1 MLESMD
7 VQVKHPFSMLIA
19 GSRGVGKTMFATN
32 LLKNVQ
38 HIMTPIPNH
47 IVWCYAKHQ
56 VWCYAKHQP
65 ELYRQLKDID
75 EKIEYIEG
83 IPSELNEM
91 FDQEKVNMLILD
103 DMMDEASGD
112 KRIEQLFTRGRHDN
126 LSIIYLTQNLFH
138 KKQRNIS
145 LNSDYMV
152 IFKTA
157 RDQTQ
162 FTNLAR
168 QLMPANIK
176 FLMSAYKDATKLPH
190 SYLMLDLKA
199 ATNDKHRIRTNILE
213 APQYVYIPYTV

>member
-7 VQVKHPFSMLIA
+7 VQLKHPFSMLIA

-56 VWCYAKHQP
+56 P

-91 FDQEKVNMLILD
+91 FDREKVNMLILD

-152 IFKTA
+152 IFKNA

-168 QLMPANIK
+168 QLMPSNIK

-199 ATNDKHRIRTNILE
+199 ATNDKHRIRSNILE

>member
-1 MLESMD
+1 MKYCPS
-7 VQVKHPFSMLIA
+7 
-19 GSRGVGKTMFATN
+19 GKTPTYYC
-32 LLKNVQ
+32 LWQLKLQFYHDLCYVN
-38 HIMTPIPNH
+38 HFH
-47 IVWCYAKHQ
+47 IVYAKHET
-56 VWCYAKHQP
+56 

-83 IPSELNEM
+83 IPSELNEI
-91 FDQEKVNMLILD
+91 FDREKVNMLILD

-112 KRIEQLFTRGRHDN
+112 KRIEQLFTRGRYDN
-126 LSIIYLTQNLFH
+126 LSIIYLTQNLFP

-152 IFKTA
+152 IFKNA

-162 FTNLAR
+162 FTNLAQ
-168 QLMPANIK
+168 QLMPSTIK
-176 FLMSAYKDATKLPH
+176 FLMSAYKDVTKLPH

-199 ATNDKHRIRTNILE
+199 ATNYRYRIRTNILE